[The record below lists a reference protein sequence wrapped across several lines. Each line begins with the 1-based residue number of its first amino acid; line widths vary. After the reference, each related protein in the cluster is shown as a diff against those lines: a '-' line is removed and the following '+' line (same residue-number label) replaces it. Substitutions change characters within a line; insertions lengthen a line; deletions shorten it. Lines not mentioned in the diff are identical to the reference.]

1 MDENGPSVKETH
13 FPLNH
18 SLWEQGV
25 FVASNIYFSPRSLRF
40 FFVDFPS
47 VDFELMIVLHHR
59 CLVCF
64 CSRKK
69 KTHADIHARGL
80 VFCCSGKT
88 KREQENY

>member
-1 MDENGPSVKETH
+1 MDENGPSVKETFVLEIQPI
-13 FPLNH
+13 FPLNRFL
-18 SLWEQGV
+18 SEQGV
-25 FVASNIYFSPRSLRF
+25 FVASSIYFSPRSLRF

-69 KTHADIHARGL
+69 
-80 VFCCSGKT
+80 
-88 KREQENY
+88 